1 VNVSNQRFHDE
12 TGTGPLTN
20 PNGAQPKGRRSYT
33 ASWFDPIGRTIASA
47 DYGTNGGAALIRPE
61 TVPQRSDI
69 VLVSSQRYAA
79 NGESNASI
87 DPMGVDTRWVND
99 AAGRRVRLIEAAC
112 DGKSTCAPKVPNSY
126 NDGERI
132 SEYAYTA
139 DGQLARLTLVNAVT
153 GNQVTRWVYGTTL
166 TDSGEARRDLLRAK
180 IYPESDDEAAPLNNG
195 LDGVYNRIEYT
206 YNRQGNIVTMK
217 DPNETVHAYAFDLLG
232 RQVADAVTVL
242 GTGVDGAVRRIA
254 TAYEVRGM
262 VLKVTSYDAASAGD
276 VVNEVAYA
284 YDGFGQ
290 LTEDAQAHDGA
301 VDGSTPKVLYAHADG
316 ATGNTSRRVS
326 MTYPDGRVILW
337 SYGSEGEMDDVL
349 SRVHSLTVDGE
360 EHALVSYTY
369 VGAARFVKI
378 VYPEPEIELSYI
390 KAVDQPIGDAGDPYT
405 GYDRFGRTVDMK
417 WQDEE

>member
-1 VNVSNQRFHDE
+1 
-12 TGTGPLTN
+12 
-20 PNGAQPKGRRSYT
+20 
-33 ASWFDPIGRTIASA
+33 
-47 DYGTNGGAALIRPE
+47 
-61 TVPQRSDI
+61 
-69 VLVSSQRYAA
+69 
-79 NGESNASI
+79 
-87 DPMGVDTRWVND
+87 M
-99 AAGRRVRLIEAAC
+99 
-112 DGKSTCAPKVPNSY
+112 
-126 NDGERI
+126 
-132 SEYAYTA
+132 
-139 DGQLARLTLVNAVT
+139 T

-166 TDSGEARRDLLRAK
+166 TDSGVARRDLLRAK